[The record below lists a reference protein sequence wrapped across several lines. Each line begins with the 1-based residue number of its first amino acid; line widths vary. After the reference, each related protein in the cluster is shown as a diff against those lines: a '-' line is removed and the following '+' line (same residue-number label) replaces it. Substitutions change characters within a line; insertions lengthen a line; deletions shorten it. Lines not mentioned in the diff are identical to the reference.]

1 MMGQALR
8 LMPVDAVRRGVMIA
22 RSVTFENPLDA
33 LEARVK
39 LKVTRPLSPGP
50 RWSLRGILSTLIIK
64 ETDDMKGG
72 MNNNY

>member
-8 LMPVDAVRRGVMIA
+8 LMPVDAVRRGMMIA

-39 LKVTRPLSPGP
+39 LKVTRPISPAG
-50 RWSLRGILSTLIIK
+50 RWNLRGILSTLIIK
-64 ETDDMKGG
+64 ETET
-72 MNNNY
+72 